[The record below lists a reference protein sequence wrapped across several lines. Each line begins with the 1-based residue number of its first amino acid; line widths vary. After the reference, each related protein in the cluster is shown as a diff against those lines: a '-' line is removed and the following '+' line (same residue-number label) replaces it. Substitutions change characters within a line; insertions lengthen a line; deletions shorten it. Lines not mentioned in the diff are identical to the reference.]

1 MYQLEYLPLARKDM
15 VDIVQYISRDLDN
28 PDAAGKLAR
37 ELVKAAEDV
46 LTFPYGNPVH
56 MSIKPLKHEY
66 RKIIVKNYI
75 MFYWIEEKTKTV
87 TIARVLYC
95 KRNHKKLL

>member
-15 VDIVQYISRDLDN
+15 VDIVQYISRDLCN
-28 PDAAGKLAR
+28 PDAAAKLAE
-37 ELVKAAEDV
+37 ELVKAAESV
-46 LTFPYGNPVH
+46 LTFPYENPVH
-56 MSIKPLKHEY
+56 MSIRPLKHEY

-87 TIARVLYC
+87 TIARVLYYKQNL
-95 KRNHKKLL
+95 KRLL